1 MSIVFVAVFATIAL
15 AVLFDFTNGFH
26 DSANSTSTV
35 IATRSLPP
43 KVAVLVAAVF
53 NFVPAFIVGTAV
65 ANTIAKTVDMGALPA
80 AAAGAV
86 PFGVRV
92 TLVALIGAIF
102 WNYFTWHRGLQIG
115 RAHV

>member
-53 NFVPAFIVGTAV
+53 NFVPDRKSTRLNSSHSSVSRMPSSA
-65 ANTIAKTVDMGALPA
+65 
-80 AAAGAV
+80 
-86 PFGVRV
+86 
-92 TLVALIGAIF
+92 
-102 WNYFTWHRGLQIG
+102 
-115 RAHV
+115 